1 MGKYSLSI
9 TLFAKSLIYFQCTLN
24 LCYIM
29 LTCEFQACFYTYNF
43 IYTIYFYIYIIK
55 FIFTI
60 TYSSSVLGKD
70 IYLIYAGDVV
80 GKNIYDNYIKNI
92 LIKMI
97 YILYTQNHTFNSIN
111 KDVDLYR

>member
-1 MGKYSLSI
+1 MMKFYIITLTKYSLSI

-29 LTCEFQACFYTYNF
+29 LTCEFQACFIPITLFTLFTSTF
-43 IYTIYFYIYIIK
+43 ILLK

-70 IYLIYAGDVV
+70 IYFIYAGDVV
-80 GKNIYDNYIKNI
+80 GKNIYDNYIKN
-92 LIKMI
+92 
-97 YILYTQNHTFNSIN
+97 YSN
-111 KDVDLYR
+111 KNDLYSIYTKSHI